1 MNYLVALPALVLT
14 LNLLVGPT
22 VALGTQPAPGSE
34 NQPAEVRTPAPRRE
48 GDTLDRVTAV
58 AAIVSIVLVGVAG
71 VYVYAR
77 IRKGL

>member
-1 MNYLVALPALVLT
+1 MHYLVALPALVLT
-14 LNLLVGPT
+14 LNLLAGPT
-22 VALGTQPAPGSE
+22 GAVSTQPAPASE
-34 NQPAEVRTPAPRRE
+34 DQPAEVRTPAPRRE
-48 GDTLDRVTAV
+48 GDTLDRFTAV